1 MEANLVIAVPK
12 GRLFEDTVELFLKAG
27 LISQKLTE
35 NSRKLVIKEETSKID
50 FLLVRAKDVITYVS
64 EGIADIGVIGYDLLV
79 EYDPDVFILADLKFG
94 YCKVVVAGKK
104 ETNLLS
110 PSIRVATKFRNI
122 TESYFRSKEID
133 PKIVELY
140 GSVELG
146 PITGLSDCIVDITST
161 GTTLRENDLEVLDEI
176 FESTS
181 RLIVN
186 KKSFYFK
193 REKISTLTK
202 EIKKVL
208 RGNEN

>member
-1 MEANLVIAVPK
+1 
-12 GRLFEDTVELFLKAG
+12 
-27 LISQKLTE
+27 
-35 NSRKLVIKEETSKID
+35 
-50 FLLVRAKDVITYVS
+50 
-64 EGIADIGVIGYDLLV
+64 
-79 EYDPDVFILADLKFG
+79 
-94 YCKVVVAGKK
+94 
-104 ETNLLS
+104 
-110 PSIRVATKFRNI
+110 
-122 TESYFRSKEID
+122 
-133 PKIVELY
+133 
-140 GSVELG
+140 SVELG